1 MSKNLALLA
10 LATAAFCSVSVHANP
25 EAQCRAA
32 LGSSK
37 HKPSRAVIDK
47 RCACVKARHQH
58 HHENFQAANEHCK
71 DNNDNPA

>member
-10 LATAAFCSVSVHANP
+10 LVTAAFCSVSVHANI
-25 EAQCRAA
+25 EAQCHAA
-32 LGSSK
+32 LRGSK
-37 HKPSRAVIDK
+37 HKPAEAVINK
-47 RCACVKARHQH
+47 RCACVKARNKH

>member
-10 LATAAFCSVSVHANP
+10 LVTAAFCSVSVHANI
-25 EAQCRAA
+25 EAQCHAA